1 MAATT
6 EIEEE
11 KLPDKLN
18 LKIWAKIGRYAFTN
32 WPMLIVIVV
41 TMLVTTFYDSS
52 FVPTMNAAA
61 IAAVGDY
68 ATLSSAPTIWETVIH
83 VTFISGVWE
92 VSMSFGLFLGIEV
105 AMILLRSL
113 SIYWTFYLTNYIDM
127 KIMTSL
133 RRDTFR
139 RVQELSFSYFDK
151 TNSGWLIARMNND
164 TSSIGDVLSWD
175 IISMFWA
182 LFDMFFTLITMFT
195 HDWRLALIVLASV
208 PIVAVIVPIF
218 EKALLKRWRTARN
231 AYSHFVGWL
240 AEAINGAKTIKTLS
254 IEDEVSDEAKGI
266 VDDIQDKRWK
276 AGRMNAFFQPLVSFI
291 STIMIAVVV
300 LVGINMMAEVS
311 TLPEKEQIATTAT
324 DIALIVLFIGFVQ
337 QIYDP
342 LQQLSEVF
350 SDFMAS
356 QAGAEKVGQ
365 LLDAKVDIQDTK
377 EVIAKYGT
385 VFEPKKENYEKLE
398 GTLDFKNVTFGYGNG
413 VEVIHPLT
421 LHIEKGTSLAIVG
434 ETGSGKT
441 TMVNLL
447 CRFYEPTSGEIDVDG
462 LNYLDRSLGYL
473 HSNIGYVQQQPFVF
487 SGSYKDNIRYGK
499 LNASDEEIIAAAKL
513 VGIHDF
519 IMAQEKGYDTVLED
533 GGGSLSQGQKQL
545 ISFAR
550 AVIRNPSIL
559 ILDEATSSI
568 DTETEAAVQKA
579 IQPLLKGR
587 TSITI
592 AHRLSTIVNSDRI
605 LVMDKGKIIEDGNH
619 VSLMEKKGAY
629 YALYMNQFKELDI
642 KSQIETFDNQIT
654 AKGVK
659 I

>member
-1 MAATT
+1 MSG
-6 EIEEE
+6 ENEEE

-18 LKIWAKIGRYAFTN
+18 PHIWIRIGQYALQK
-32 WPMLIVIVV
+32 WPLLLVIVA
-41 TMLVTTFYDSS
+41 MMIITTFYDSS
-52 FVPTMNAAA
+52 FVPVMNAGA
-61 IAAVGDY
+61 IDAV
-68 ATLSSAPTIWETVIH
+68 ANLASFSAGGNILQAMIH
-83 VTFISGVWE
+83 VSFISGVWE
-92 VSMSFGLFLGIEV
+92 VDFTFANFMLLEIG
-105 AMILLRSL
+105 MILLRSF
-113 SIYWTFYLTNYIDM
+113 SIFWTFYLTNYLDM
-127 KIMTSL
+127 VIMTSL

-182 LFDMFFTLITMFT
+182 LFDLFFTLVTMFT
-195 HDWRLALIVLASV
+195 HNWLLSLVVCASIPV
-208 PIVAVIVPIF
+208 VAIIIPLF
-218 EKALLKRWRTARN
+218 ERQLLKKWRTARN

-240 AEAINGAKTIKTLS
+240 AEAINGSKTIKTLS
-254 IEDEVSDEAKGI
+254 IEDEVAKEAKGI
-266 VDDIQDKRWK
+266 VDDIQEKRWK
-276 AGRMNAFFQPLVSFI
+276 AAKTNALFQPLVSFI
-291 STIMIAVVV
+291 SMIMTAIVVAVGILLINQQQTDAETVTMIA
-300 LVGINMMAEVS
+300 
-311 TLPEKEQIATTAT
+311 T
-324 DIALIVLFIGFVQ
+324 IVLFISFVA

-342 LQQLSEVF
+342 LQSMSEIF

-365 LLDAKVDIQDTK
+365 LLDASVSIADTPAVVA
-377 EVIAKYGT
+377 EYGDL
-385 VFEPKKENYEKLE
+385 FHPKKEAYEKLR
-398 GTLDFKNVTFGYGNG
+398 GDILYDHVTFDYGNG

-421 LHIEKGTSLAIVG
+421 LEVKEGTSLAIVG

-441 TMVNLL
+441 TMVNLI
-447 CRFYEPTSGEIDVDG
+447 CRFYQPTSGHIFVDG
-462 LNYLDRSLGYL
+462 VDYLERSLGWL
-473 HSNIGYVQQQPFVF
+473 RSNIGYVQQTPFVF

-499 LNASDEEIIAAAKL
+499 LNASDEEIIAAAKM

-519 IMAQEKGYDTVLED
+519 IMAQPQGYDTILSD

-545 ISFAR
+545 VSFAR
-550 AVIRNPSIL
+550 ALIRNPAIL

-605 LVMDKGKIIEDGNH
+605 LVMDHGSIVEDGNH
-619 VSLMEKKGAY
+619 KTLMEKKGSY
-629 YALYMNQFKELDI
+629 YQLYMNQFKDLSIQEQVDTYD
-642 KSQIETFDNQIT
+642 SQIRD
-654 AKGVK
+654 KGVNL
-659 I
+659 

>member
-1 MAATT
+1 MAN

-18 LKIWAKIGRYAFTN
+18 LRIWVRIGKYTLKK
-32 WPMLIVIVV
+32 WPLLIVIVLM
-41 TMLVTTFYDSS
+41 MLITTFYDSS
-52 FVPTMNAAA
+52 FVAVMNKGA
-61 IAAVGDY
+61 INAVGDL
-68 ATLSSAPTIWETVIH
+68 AIAQANNDIGQALIH
-83 VTFISGVWE
+83 VSFIPGAME
-92 VSMSFGLFLGIEV
+92 YDLSFWNFMALEIV
-105 AMILLRSL
+105 MILFRSL
-113 SIYWTFYLTNYIDM
+113 AIYWTFFLTNYMDM
-127 KIMTSL
+127 VIMTDL
-133 RRDTFR
+133 RRDTFH
-139 RVQELSFSYFDK
+139 RVQELSFSYFDH

-182 LFDMFFTLITMFT
+182 LFDLFFTLITMFT
-195 HDWRLALIVLASV
+195 NDWLLSLVVCASIPVVAIVIPL
-208 PIVAVIVPIF
+208 F

-240 AEAINGAKTIKTLS
+240 AEAINGSKTIKTLS
-254 IEDEVSDEAKGI
+254 IEDEVSSEAKTI
-266 VDDIQDKRWK
+266 VDDIQKKRWK
-276 AGRMNAFFQPLVSFI
+276 AGRMNAAFQPLVSFVSMGMTAI
-291 STIMIAVVV
+291 VVG
-300 LVGINMMAEVS
+300 VGINMTNAMGDVQ
-311 TLPEKEQIATTAT
+311 EQINN
-324 DIALIVLFIGFVQ
+324 IGLIVLFIGFVG

-342 LQQLSEVF
+342 LQQMSEIF

-365 LLDAKVDIQDTK
+365 LLDAKPSIVDKPEIV
-377 EVIAKYGT
+377 EKYGDI
-385 VFEPKKENYEKLE
+385 FHPKKEAYEKLQGE
-398 GTLDFKNVTFGYGNG
+398 IVYQDVTFDYGNG
-413 VEVIHPLT
+413 VEVIHPLNLT
-421 LHIEKGTSLAIVG
+421 IKQGTSLAIVG

-441 TMVNLL
+441 TMVNLI
-447 CRFYEPTSGEIDVDG
+447 CRFYEPTKGKIFVDG
-462 LNYLDRSLGYL
+462 VDYLDRSLGWL
-473 HSNIGYVQQQPFVF
+473 RSNIGYVQQQPFVF
-487 SGSYKDNIRYGK
+487 SGSFKENIRYGK
-499 LNASDEEIIAAAKL
+499 LNATDDEIIAAAKL

-519 IMAQEKGYDTVLED
+519 IMSQAKGYDTVLED

-545 ISFAR
+545 VSFAR
-550 AVIRNPSIL
+550 AIIRNPAIL

-568 DTETEAAVQKA
+568 DTETEVAVQKA

-605 LVMDKGKIIEDGNH
+605 LVMDHGTIIEDGNH

-629 YALYMNQFKELDI
+629 YQLYMNQFKDLSIQEQVDTYS
-642 KSQIETFDNQIT
+642 SQIE

>member
-1 MAATT
+1 MAAQQ
-6 EIEEE
+6 IEEE

-18 LKIWAKIGRYAFTN
+18 LRIWAKIGRYAFAN
-32 WPMLIVIVV
+32 WPMLIVIVL

-68 ATLSSAPTIWETVIH
+68 ATLSGAPSVWESVIH
-83 VTFISGVWE
+83 VTFISGAWE
-92 VSMSFGLFLGIEV
+92 VNMSFTVFLIVEV

-133 RRDTFR
+133 RRDTFH

-182 LFDMFFTLITMFT
+182 LFDMFFTLVTMFT

-208 PIVAVIVPIF
+208 PVVAIIVPIF

-291 STIMIAVVV
+291 SMVMIAVVV
-300 LVGINMMAEVS
+300 LVGINMMADVS
-311 TLPEKEQIATTAT
+311 TLPEKERIATTAT
-324 DIALIVLFIGFVQ
+324 RHRLNRSLHRLRPADLRSASATLRSLLRFHGFPSRRGKGRSVARCQGRSVQ
-337 QIYDP
+337 DK
-342 LQQLSEVF
+342 SEV
-350 SDFMAS
+350 
-356 QAGAEKVGQ
+356 
-365 LLDAKVDIQDTK
+365 IT
-377 EVIAKYGT
+377 KYGT
-385 VFEPKKENYEKLE
+385 VFNPKKENYEKLE
-398 GTLDFKNVTFGYGNG
+398 GTLDFKEVTFGYGNG

-421 LHIEKGTSLAIVG
+421 LHVEKGTSLAIVG

-447 CRFYEPTSGEIDVDG
+447 CRFYEPTTGEIDIDG
-462 LNYLDRSLGYL
+462 VNYLDRSLGYL
-473 HSNIGYVQQQPFVF
+473 HSAT
-487 SGSYKDNIRYGK
+487 S
-499 LNASDEEIIAAAKL
+499 
-513 VGIHDF
+513 
-519 IMAQEKGYDTVLED
+519 
-533 GGGSLSQGQKQL
+533 
-545 ISFAR
+545 
-550 AVIRNPSIL
+550 
-559 ILDEATSSI
+559 ATSSNNPSFSRAPI
-568 DTETEAAVQKA
+568 RTTSAMANSTPPTRRSSPPPSWSASTTSSWPKKKATTPSLKMAAARSPKA
-579 IQPLLKGR
+579 K
-587 TSITI
+587 
-592 AHRLSTIVNSDRI
+592 N
-605 LVMDKGKIIEDGNH
+605 N
-619 VSLMEKKGAY
+619 
-629 YALYMNQFKELDI
+629 
-642 KSQIETFDNQIT
+642 
-654 AKGVK
+654 
-659 I
+659 

>member
-1 MAATT
+1 MAA

-32 WPMLIVIVV
+32 WPMLIVIVL
-41 TMLVTTFYDSS
+41 TMLCTTFYDSS

-68 ATLSSAPTIWETVIH
+68 ATLSSASSIWDVIIR
-83 VTFISGVWE
+83 VTFITGVWE
-92 VSMSFGLFLGIEV
+92 VNMSFTSFIAIEV
-105 AMILLRSL
+105 VMILLRSL

-164 TSSIGDVLSWD
+164 TSSIGDVLSWN

-208 PIVAVIVPIF
+208 PVVAIIIPIF

-291 STIMIAVVV
+291 SMVMIAVVV
-300 LVGINMMAEVS
+300 LVGINMMADVS

-342 LQQLSEVF
+342 LQSLSEVF
-350 SDFMAS
+350 SDFMSS

-365 LLDAKVDIQDTK
+365 LLDAKVDVQDK
-377 EVIAKYGT
+377 PEVITKYGT
-385 VFEPKKENYEKLE
+385 VFNPKKENYEKLE
-398 GTLDFKNVTFGYGNG
+398 GTLDFKEVTFGYGNG

-421 LHIEKGTSLAIVG
+421 LHVEKGTSLAIVG

-447 CRFYEPTSGEIDVDG
+447 CRFYEPTTGEIDIDG
-462 LNYLDRSLGYL
+462 VNYLDRSLGYL

-487 SGSYKDNIRYGK
+487 SGTYKDNIRYGK
-499 LNASDEEIIAAAKL
+499 LNATDEEIVAAAKL
-513 VGIHDF
+513 VGIDDF
-519 IMAQEKGYDTVLED
+519 IMAQEKGYDTFLED